1 MTLFDR
7 LISLFYCRMKYLQ
20 RLICGRW
27 FFAVYRTKTGYCIC
41 YSVVQESA
49 FYICSKNLIMHK
61 FILML
66 FFAMTVLSCGT
77 DSDAGEFVVGSDYLA
92 INNKVVLID
101 TVTVDMSTINF
112 DSLVTSNQSR
122 ILIGNYDDPIYGKVK
137 SNSYFQLA
145 SDSYALINNGS
156 DTEATNYVFDSISMI
171 LKYDNYYYGDTTKVQ
186 TFDIHRLTQKVKPN
200 TDDKNFYN
208 NSALSYETESLGTVS
223 YKPRPV
229 EKDSINIKMSTV
241 FGAALFQKLK
251 KREITDFDS
260 FNEYLK
266 GLVLV
271 PSGSN
276 SASVVGFHVKTSK
289 VRLYYSK
296 YQSDTQETPYIIDF
310 TIADATKQFNAVS
323 LDRTG
328 TIIQNLPV
336 SSSKLSSLLTNHQ
349 GFIQSGTGVACRID
363 FPNIKQLKYLSDKGA
378 IVDAQL
384 LLKPVNNTYSKQYPL
399 ADSLKIYVADNL
411 NRISSSLVNSAGT
424 AVFGILNKKNDE
436 FNENVGYQIG
446 IGNFLQ
452 KEMLKASDSRS
463 SLILTFPGISKS
475 VNRIVLGD
483 QKHSDNKIQLKI
495 YYITY

>member
-1 MTLFDR
+1 
-7 LISLFYCRMKYLQ
+7 
-20 RLICGRW
+20 
-27 FFAVYRTKTGYCIC
+27 
-41 YSVVQESA
+41 
-49 FYICSKNLIMHK
+49 MHK

-66 FFAMTVLSCGT
+66 LFAMTALSCGT

-92 INNKVVLID
+92 LNNKVVLID

-122 ILIGNYDDPIYGKVK
+122 ILIGNYEDPIYGKVK

-145 SDSYALINNGS
+145 SDSYALINSGS
-156 DTEATNYVFDSISMI
+156 DTETTNYVFDSISMI

-186 TFDIHRLTQKVKPN
+186 TFDIHRLIQKVKPN
-200 TDDKNFYN
+200 TDDNNFYN
-208 NSALSYETESLGTVS
+208 NSALTYSDESLGTIS
-223 YKPRPV
+223 YKPRPL
-229 EKDSINIKMSTV
+229 EKDSVNIKMSST

-271 PSGSN
+271 PSTSN
-276 SASVVGFHVKTSK
+276 SASVIGFHVTTSK

-296 YQSDTQETPYIIDF
+296 YQADQETSFIIDF
-310 TIADATKQFNAVS
+310 TIQDATKQFNAVS

-328 TIIQNLPV
+328 TIIENLPV
-336 SSSKLSSLLTNHQ
+336 SSSKLSSLLTSHQ
-349 GFIQSGTGVACRID
+349 GFIQSGTGVACKID

-384 LLKPVNNTYSKQYPL
+384 LLKPVNNTYSEKYPL

-411 NRISSSLVNSAGT
+411 NRISGSLVNSAGT
-424 AVFGILNKKNDE
+424 SVFGILNKKSDE
-436 FNENVGYQIG
+436 FNENIGYLVP

-452 KEMLKASDSRS
+452 KEMLKPSDSKS
-463 SLILTFPGISKS
+463 SLILTLPGISKT

-483 QKHSDNKIQLKI
+483 QKHLNNKIQLKI
-495 YYITY
+495 YYISY